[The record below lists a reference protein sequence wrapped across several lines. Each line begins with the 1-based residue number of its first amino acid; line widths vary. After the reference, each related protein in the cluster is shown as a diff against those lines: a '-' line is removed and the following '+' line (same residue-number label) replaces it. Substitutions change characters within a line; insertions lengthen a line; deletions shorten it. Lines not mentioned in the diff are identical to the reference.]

1 MIIVANQPV
10 QLSPSDWST
19 FEWYWLQ
26 QLQNRPARYVYQ
38 SMDHLHF
45 EWNLRESLVHAAE
58 ELDRSGV
65 SFASFED
72 SRCNPVFW
80 NRNAEGGFELR
91 PDVTPANGI
100 RDIWRNGH
108 LYAFECATA
117 AVIVLYGGVLGS
129 IREDAFNSLF
139 RNLLLFDWH
148 YDSDLRLIEKNGKE
162 TALPG
167 DVLYFK
173 NPDVSPATPEWQGEN
188 TIMLRENW
196 YYGHGIGIASGEQI
210 IQTLN
215 QFRFPG
221 SRVSAYLM
229 DMVIYPDFLYLSRY
243 AKSSTGD
250 NPDAFSPVLPGQ
262 LYVRVGGRRYLRIP
276 GSEPFTSV

>member
-10 QLSPSDWST
+10 QLNRSEWSA

-26 QLQNRPARYVYQ
+26 QLQNRPTRYVYQ
-38 SMDHLHF
+38 SMDHLRF
-45 EWNLRESLVHAAE
+45 EWDLRGSLVDAAE
-58 ELDRSGV
+58 GLDRSGV
-65 SFASFED
+65 SFASFEK
-72 SRCNPVFW
+72 SRCNPAYW

-91 PDVTPANGI
+91 SNVTPADGI

-117 AVIVLYGGVLGS
+117 TVIVLYGGVLGS

-148 YDSDLRLIEKNGKE
+148 YDSDLRLTEKNGSE

-173 NPDVSPATPEWQGEN
+173 NPDVSPETPEWQGEN
-188 TIMLRENW
+188 TFMLRENW
-196 YYGHGIGIASGEQI
+196 YYGHGIGIASGEEI
-210 IQTLN
+210 IRTLN
-215 QFRFPG
+215 QFRVPG

-229 DMVIYPDFLYLSRY
+229 DMVIYPDFFYLSRF
-243 AKSSTGD
+243 AKNSQNNMAASST
-250 NPDAFSPVLPGQ
+250 PVLPGQ
-262 LYVRVGGRRYLRIP
+262 LYVRLGGSRYLR
-276 GSEPFTSV
+276 S

>member
-1 MIIVANQPV
+1 MIIVANQPA
-10 QLSPSDWST
+10 LLNRSEWSD

-26 QLQNRPARYVYQ
+26 QLQNRPTRYVYQ
-38 SMDHLHF
+38 SMDHLRF
-45 EWNLRESLVHAAE
+45 EWDLRESLVDAAE
-58 ELDRSGV
+58 GLDRSGV
-65 SFASFED
+65 SFASFEK
-72 SRCNPVFW
+72 SRCNPAYW
-80 NRNAEGGFELR
+80 NRNAEGGFELK
-91 PDVTPANGI
+91 PNVTPAEGI

-117 AVIVLYGGVLGS
+117 TVIVLYGGVLGS

-148 YDSDLRLIEKNGKE
+148 YDSDLRLTEKNGSE

-173 NPDVSPATPEWQGEN
+173 NPDVSPETPEWQGEN

-196 YYGHGIGIASGEQI
+196 YYGHGIGIARGEDI
-210 IQTLN
+210 IRTLN
-215 QFRFPG
+215 QFRVPG

-229 DMVIYPDFLYLSRY
+229 DMVIYPDFFYLSRF
-243 AKSSTGD
+243 AENSQNNTAAGST
-250 NPDAFSPVLPGQ
+250 PVLPGQ
-262 LYVRVGGRRYLRIP
+262 LYVRLGGSRYLR
-276 GSEPFTSV
+276 S

>member
-1 MIIVANQPV
+1 MIIVANQLA
-10 QLSPSDWST
+10 QLNRSEWSD

-26 QLQNRPARYVYQ
+26 QLQDRPTRYVYQ
-38 SMDHLHF
+38 SMDHLRF
-45 EWNLRESLVHAAE
+45 EWDLRGSLVDAAE
-58 ELDRSGV
+58 GLDRSGV
-65 SFASFED
+65 SFASFEK
-72 SRCNPVFW
+72 SRCNPAYW

-91 PDVTPANGI
+91 SNVTPADGI

-117 AVIVLYGGVLGS
+117 TVIVLYGGVLGS

-148 YDSDLRLIEKNGKE
+148 YDSDLRLTEKNGSE

-173 NPDVSPATPEWQGEN
+173 NPDVSPETPEWQGEN
-188 TIMLRENW
+188 TFMLRENW
-196 YYGHGIGIASGEQI
+196 YYGHGIGIARGEDI
-210 IQTLN
+210 IRTLN
-215 QFRFPG
+215 QFRVPG

-229 DMVIYPDFLYLSRY
+229 DMVIYPDFFYLSRF
-243 AKSSTGD
+243 AKNNQNNMAAGST
-250 NPDAFSPVLPGQ
+250 PVLPGQ
-262 LYVRVGGRRYLRIP
+262 LYVRLGGSRYLR
-276 GSEPFTSV
+276 S

>member
-10 QLSPSDWST
+10 ELNRSEWSD

-26 QLQNRPARYVYQ
+26 QLQNRPTRYVYQ
-38 SMDHLHF
+38 SMDHLRF
-45 EWNLRESLVHAAE
+45 EWDLRGSLVDAAE
-58 ELDRSGV
+58 GLDRSGV
-65 SFASFED
+65 SFASFEK
-72 SRCNPVFW
+72 SRCNPAYW

-91 PDVTPANGI
+91 PNVTPADGI

-117 AVIVLYGGVLGS
+117 TVIVLYGGVLGS

-148 YDSDLRLIEKNGKE
+148 YDSDLRLTEKNGSE

-173 NPDVSPATPEWQGEN
+173 NPDVSPETPEWQGEN

-196 YYGHGIGIASGEQI
+196 YYGHGIGIARGEDI
-210 IQTLN
+210 IRTLN

-221 SRVSAYLM
+221 SLVSAYLM
-229 DMVIYPDFLYLSRY
+229 DMVIYPDFFYLSRF
-243 AKSSTGD
+243 AKNGQNNMAASST
-250 NPDAFSPVLPGQ
+250 PVLPGQ
-262 LYVRVGGRRYLRIP
+262 LYVRLGGSRYLR
-276 GSEPFTSV
+276 S